1 MYGVLVHKGDCTV
14 CSTPVVNMEWLKREP
29 IAIGQITDDRD
40 PFKSIVSI
48 QPLVNA
54 SMNTLKIDTK
64 SEEEGYEGQAS
75 GSEYKYEVPGTFLDS
90 DSEDSVVCLV
100 M

>member
-1 MYGVLVHKGDCTV
+1 MHEGDCTV
-14 CSTPVVNMEWLKREP
+14 CFTPVVNMEWLKREP
-29 IAIGQITDDRD
+29 VSIGQTTDDRD

-54 SMNTLKIDTK
+54 SMNTLKIDIN

-75 GSEYKYEVPGTFLDS
+75 GSEYKYDVPGTFLDF
-90 DSEDSVVCLV
+90 DSEDSVICLV